1 MQPPEAPSAWMRIV
15 FPSPGFFL
23 NDPRVIVHVNGWC
36 AYHGSFKSGFDVRFP
51 VVPGPHL
58 VVVTL
63 DTLVRREERY
73 TVPAYAGHAVEV
85 WLDYSRMWGSFT
97 GTPRIGHVPLG

>member
-1 MQPPEAPSAWMRIV
+1 MHGAPPSAWMRIA

-23 NDPRVIVHVNGWC
+23 NDPRVVVHVNGWC

-58 VVVTL
+58 VIAAL
-63 DTLVRREERY
+63 EGIVRREKRY
-73 TVPAYAGHAVEV
+73 SIVAAPGYAVEV
-85 WLDYSRMWGSFT
+85 WLDYSRTWGNFT
-97 GTPRIGHVPLG
+97 DPPRVASVPLG